1 MEVYKIKNIAG
12 HLAKSFLSNP
22 LTPILAVAI
31 LLLGYISLE
40 IMPREED
47 PQIEVSGGSVIVAIP
62 GATPQEIN
70 NVVIKPLERRI
81 REIKGVE
88 NIYGTAM
95 NNFGMVNVQYYIG
108 ENRES
113 SNLKLYDKVMQN
125 MDQLPT
131 GTMPP
136 LVKPFDIDIDI
147 PILTIAFYKI
157 DDTPNKPEEISKL
170 YKLIRDLQ
178 QNINALDNVSKT
190 TLKGVKRPQ
199 FNVLIDL
206 HKLSGYHISLGQV
219 AESIKSISSNAPQID
234 TQTAQ
239 GSLLVFGVKNA
250 IDDIDDLKN
259 LIVAQYMG
267 SPIYLKNIA
276 EVNYNFDIQNYRTS
290 YITYQEGMKEAEHMD
305 VEEEDVEVE
314 AHPAGEDT
322 GNDLQFRDA
331 GHQVTLTISK
341 LKGTNAVHIAEA
353 AIEEL
358 YASKQELLDHGIG
371 FIVTRN
377 YGERANEAVN
387 ELVHHLLIT
396 IFIIALILV
405 PFLGWRESLVV
416 TIAVPM
422 ILAATLFI
430 AFMTDQ
436 TINRITLF
444 AFLLSLGL
452 IVDDAIIVIE
462 NIHRRLHLEE
472 SKGLD
477 FDEII
482 IQATDEIGPSTNIA
496 TIAIMLTMIPM
507 AFVGGMMGQF
517 MKPIPLNVPVA
528 LAVSLFVA
536 YVFAPYLA
544 RKFIKFD
551 INKDAINE
559 ALDELEVEE
568 QKSGKKT
575 AKKCAQKSEQVSEQI
590 SESDVK

>member
-22 LTPILAVAI
+22 LTPILAAAI
-31 LLLGYISLE
+31 LMLGFVSLE
-40 IMPREED
+40 VMPREED

-62 GATPQEIN
+62 GATPREIN

-81 REIKGVE
+81 REIKGVQHV
-88 NIYGTAM
+88 YGTAM
-95 NNFGMVNVQYYIG
+95 NNFGMVNVQYFIG

-125 MDQLPT
+125 MDKLPK

-147 PILTIAFYKI
+147 PILTVAFYKI
-157 DDTPNKPEEISKL
+157 NDTPNKPEEIAGL

-219 AESIKSISSNAPQID
+219 AQVIKSISSNAPQID
-234 TQTAQ
+234 TQTST
-239 GSLLVFGVKNA
+239 GHLLVFGVKNA
-250 IDDIDDLKN
+250 IDNIDDLKE

-276 EVNYNFDIQNYRTS
+276 KVDYNFDIQNYRTAYIS
-290 YITYQEGMKEAEHMD
+290 YQKGMKEAEHTEGGD
-305 VEEEDVEVE
+305 KEHTEKD
-314 AHPAGEDT
+314 PS
-322 GNDLQFRDA
+322 FRDA
-331 GHQVTLTISK
+331 GHQITMTVSK
-341 LKGTNAVHIAEA
+341 LKGTNAVHIAEEAIGELHA
-353 AIEEL
+353 A
-358 YASKQELLDHGIG
+358 KQDLLDHGIG

-377 YGERANEAVN
+377 YGERADEAVN

-396 IFIIALILV
+396 IFIIALILI

-430 AFMTDQ
+430 AMMTDQ

-462 NIHRRLHLEE
+462 NIHRRLHLKE
-472 SKGLD
+472 SEGLE

-496 TIAIMLTMIPM
+496 TITIMLTMIPM

-544 RKFIKFD
+544 RKFIKFEKHGSHAEEEPEHTNVPQD
-551 INKDAINE
+551 MVLTVEKKEENK
-559 ALDELEVEE
+559 
-568 QKSGKKT
+568 
-575 AKKCAQKSEQVSEQI
+575 
-590 SESDVK
+590 